1 MFIKSITTNWAK
13 GITRTTNF
21 GKFKNFYITVDS
33 FKDKNGIFDLSLF
46 RDILSKNNFRTD
58 KSQVCEIKCSLD
70 DNNYICLTHK
80 NF

>member
-33 FKDKNGIFDLSLF
+33 FKDKNGIVSEKRFVIWNDKMQKIANKF
-46 RDILSKNNFRTD
+46 RRKDGSFERIG
-58 KSQVCEIKCSLD
+58 
-70 DNNYICLTHK
+70 
-80 NF
+80 